1 MSAFHANDL
10 HREFVSSFHGIRWS
24 LVQIAG
30 RIFIALLDDDYP
42 LVCLLALQFPT
53 SEESMPTEKLK
64 MPTSKSMPTSE
75 ELMMP
80 TNESM
85 MPTSETL
92 MMPTSEE
99 SMPTEKLKMP
109 TNEESMPTEELMPT
123 QALKKRTKLA
133 RL

>member
-1 MSAFHANDL
+1 MSAFHANNL
-10 HREFVSSFHGIRWS
+10 HRKLMSFCLSIRWGFI
-24 LVQIAG
+24 QIAEVLM
-30 RIFIALLDDDYP
+30 RYWITI
-42 LVCLLALQFPT
+42 V
-53 SEESMPTEKLK
+53 K